1 MIHVQ
6 NRELVV
12 PGQLIAEGDYR
23 LREGAYREG
32 KQVYS
37 SVVGL
42 AYLQGEKIRIIPLQ
56 GPYIPYPGDLVVGV
70 VVDSYH
76 SGWILDLNSPYTGN
90 LFVSDLLHRKVDLNR
105 EDISK
110 YMSIGDVVVTAVR
123 DVDERM
129 RVQLETDAPMMGK
142 VDKGKLVEISPVKIP
157 RVIGRRGSMLK
168 TIQDV
173 SGCKLIVGQNGRII
187 VQGKDPW
194 MVNAVVQALF
204 MIEREAH
211 TSGLTDRVRLQ
222 LEKVKQEVI
231 EWRNPKNWS
240 STESGSMDA
249 HRKS

>member
-12 PGQLIAEGDYR
+12 PGELVAEGNYR
-23 LREGAYREG
+23 LKDGAYREG
-32 KQVYS
+32 KRIYS

-42 AYLQGEKIRIIPLQ
+42 AYLQDENIKIVPLQ
-56 GPYIPYPGDLVVGV
+56 RPYIPLRGDVVVGV

-105 EDISK
+105 EDVSR
-110 YMSIGDVVVTAVR
+110 YLEIGDLVVAVVK

-129 RVQLETDAPMMGK
+129 RVQLETGEFRRGK
-142 VDKGKLVEISPVKIP
+142 VDSGKLVEISPAKVP
-157 RVIGRRGSMLK
+157 RVLGRKGSMLK
-168 TIQDV
+168 TLQETT
-173 SGCKLIVGQNGRII
+173 GCKLIVGQNGRII
-187 VQGKDPW
+187 VQGKDPQ

-204 MIEREAH
+204 MIEHEAH

-222 LEKVKQEVI
+222 LEKLKRRE
-231 EWRNPKNWS
+231 
-240 STESGSMDA
+240 
-249 HRKS
+249 

>member
-42 AYLQGEKIRIIPLQ
+42 AYLHGGEIRIIPLQ
-56 GPYIPYPGDLVVGV
+56 GPYIPSQGDLVVGV

-110 YMSIGDVVVTAVR
+110 YLSIGDVVVAAVKN
-123 DVDERM
+123 VDERV
-129 RVQLETDAPMMGK
+129 RVQLETGGPRMGK
-142 VDKGKLVEISPVKIP
+142 TDSGKLVEISPVKIP
-157 RVIGRRGSMLK
+157 RVLGRKGSMLK
-168 TIQDV
+168 TLQEI

-187 VQGKDPW
+187 VQGKDSQ

-211 TSGLTDRVRLQ
+211 TSGLTDRVRLR
-222 LEKVKQEVI
+222 LEKNKLGG
-231 EWRNPKNWS
+231 N
-240 STESGSMDA
+240 
-249 HRKS
+249 